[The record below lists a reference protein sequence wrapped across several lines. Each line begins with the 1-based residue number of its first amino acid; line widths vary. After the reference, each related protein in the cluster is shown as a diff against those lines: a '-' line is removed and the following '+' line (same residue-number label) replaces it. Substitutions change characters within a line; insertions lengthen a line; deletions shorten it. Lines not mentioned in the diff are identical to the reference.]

1 MPVWLKTP
9 FISASAPSHSSF
21 VNAVFSASKGRS
33 KPDFLTSSSSKWSS
47 ATTTLSKPLNWA
59 LSARSAFCFS
69 FFWAFFSAF
78 AAFLSSDLRA
88 RARDGTFLR
97 GRGDALRHDH
107 FAHDTCAWGAT
118 STPALRRAT
127 Y

>member
-1 MPVWLKTP
+1 MMPVWLKTP

-21 VNAVFSASKGRS
+21 VSAVFSASNGKS
-33 KPDFLTSSSSKWSS
+33 KPDFFTSSSSKWSS

-88 RARDGTFLR
+88 R
-97 GRGDALRHDH
+97 
-107 FAHDTCAWGAT
+107 
-118 STPALRRAT
+118 SRRAFFEDAAT
-127 Y
+127 RFAMITPRTIPARVQNIESSARRVTEM